1 MESHITIGTM
11 QQTQD
16 AASALWV
23 YRHNSCHATWPTVM
37 LTFMGSRWN
46 TQAWSPRKLNKTK
59 FREKIKT

>member
-46 TQAWSPRKLNKTK
+46 TQAWSPRKLN
-59 FREKIKT
+59 